1 MGGFE
6 HITREIKDVLKDFV
20 PAASVSEAGRVVS
33 CNDGVILID
42 GLKNV
47 KNNEL
52 VYIDGDKYALALNLE
67 EKFVGAIVLTA
78 DVVSAGDIAYT
89 TGRIMSVPVG
99 EQLLGRVVD
108 SLGKPLDG
116 KAAPDCKEYR
126 NIESPAPSIFRRSK
140 VNEPLYTGIKA
151 IDSMI
156 PIGKGQRELI
166 IGDRQTGKTA
176 VALDTVLNQK
186 GKNVICVYVAIG
198 QKASGVAKIIRTLE
212 ERGASEYTVVVAATA
227 SCNAPQQYLAPYT
240 GTAIAEYFAYKGRD
254 VLIVYDDLTKHAVA
268 YRTLS
273 LLLRRP
279 SGREAYPGDIFYLHS
294 RLLER
299 SARLSEEAGGGSL
312 TALPIIETLAG
323 DISSYIPTN
332 VISITDGQIY
342 LEEELFNSGVRPAIN
357 VGLSVSRVGGAA
369 QEKAMRKVSGKTRLD
384 LAHYREMVLFSR
396 FGSDIDAATRAV
408 IDKGERL
415 TEAIKQPQYAPV
427 SMTDTVITLYVAMH
441 DLLKDVPV
449 KEVVAFLNGFL
460 DYFHNKYGETAEGI
474 ASSGDL
480 SEENEKTIVRAV
492 EEYGRL
498 R

>member
-1 MGGFE
+1 MSDFDF
-6 HITREIKDVLKDFV
+6 ITREVKEAIKGYT
-20 PAASVSEAGRVVS
+20 PAIKAQAAGRIVS

-52 VYIDGDKYALALNLE
+52 VYLGGENYALALNLE
-67 EKFVGAIVLTA
+67 EKLVGAIVLAGTA
-78 DVVSAGDIAYT
+78 SAGDIAYT
-89 TGRIMSVPVG
+89 TGRIVSIPVG
-99 EQLLGRVVD
+99 RALLGRVVD
-108 SLGKPLDG
+108 PLGNPLDG
-116 KAAPDCKEYR
+116 EAKPICKTYR
-126 NIESPAPSIFRRSK
+126 NIENPAPEIFERSK
-140 VNEPLYTGIKA
+140 VCEPLYTGIKA

-176 VALDTVLNQK
+176 VAIDTILNQQ
-186 GKNVICVYVAIG
+186 GKNVTCIYVAIG
-198 QKASGVAKIIRTLE
+198 QKASSVAKIIKILK
-212 ERGASEYTVVVAATA
+212 ERGAMAYTIVVAATA
-227 SCNAPQQYLAPYT
+227 GQNAPLQYLAPYT
-240 GTAIAEYFAYKGRD
+240 GAAIAEYFAYNGKD

-268 YRTLS
+268 YRTIS

-299 SARLSEEAGGGSL
+299 SAKLSKEQGGGSI

-323 DISSYIPTN
+323 DISAYIPTN

-342 LEEELFNSGVRPAIN
+342 LEEELFNSGIRPAIN

-396 FGSDIDAATRAV
+396 FGSDVDASTRAV
-408 IDKGERL
+408 IEKGERL
-415 TEAIKQPQYAPV
+415 TEVIKQPQYAPV
-427 SMTDTVITLYVAMH
+427 SMADTVVELYVAMN
-441 DLLKDVPV
+441 DLLKDVAV
-449 KEVVAFLNGFL
+449 KDVGKYLEGFIDFFHKRYSKVA
-460 DYFHNKYGETAEGI
+460 KEI
-474 ASSGDL
+474 AKTGLL
-480 SEENEKTIVRAV
+480 SEENEKKILEATK
-492 EEYGRL
+492 EYGVRI
-498 R
+498 

>member
-1 MGGFE
+1 MGGFDY
-6 HITREIKDVLKDFV
+6 ITREIKETLKNFV
-20 PAASVSEAGRVVS
+20 PSTSVSEAGRVVS

-67 EKFVGAIVLTA
+67 EKFVGAIVLTS
-78 DVVSAGDIAYT
+78 DVVSAGEIAYT

-99 EQLLGRVVD
+99 EELLGRVVD

-116 KAAPDCKEYR
+116 KAAPICNEYR
-126 NIESPAPSIFRRSK
+126 SIESPAPSIFSRDK

-198 QKASGVAKIIRTLE
+198 QKASGVAKIIKTLE
-212 ERGASEYTVVVAATA
+212 ERGASDYTVVVAATA
-227 SCNAPQQYLAPYT
+227 SSNAPQQYLAPYT

-312 TALPIIETLAG
+312 TALPIIETLGG

-415 TEAIKQPQYAPV
+415 TEAIKQPRYAPV
-427 SMTDTVITLYVAMH
+427 SMTDTVLTLFVAMH
-441 DLLKDVPV
+441 DLLKDVAV
-449 KEVVAFLNGFL
+449 KDVISFL
-460 DYFHNKYGETAEGI
+460 DGFIGYFHRKYAAVADEI
-474 ASSGDL
+474 ASSGNIT
-480 SEENEKTIVRAV
+480 EEQEEIIVRAV

>member
-1 MGGFE
+1 MSDFDF
-6 HITREIKDVLKDFV
+6 ITREVREAIKGYT
-20 PAASVSEAGRVVS
+20 PAIKAQAAGRIVS

-52 VYIDGDKYALALNLE
+52 VYLGGENYALALNLE
-67 EKFVGAIVLTA
+67 EKLVGAIVLAGTA
-78 DVVSAGDIAYT
+78 SAGDIAYT
-89 TGRIMSVPVG
+89 TGRIVSIPVG
-99 EQLLGRVVD
+99 RALLGRVVD
-108 SLGKPLDG
+108 PLGNPLDG
-116 KAAPDCKEYR
+116 EAKPICKTYR
-126 NIESPAPSIFRRSK
+126 NIENPAPEIFERSK
-140 VNEPLYTGIKA
+140 VCEPLYTGIKA

-176 VALDTVLNQK
+176 VAIDTILNQQ
-186 GKNVICVYVAIG
+186 GKNVTCIYVAIG
-198 QKASGVAKIIRTLE
+198 QKASSVAKIIKILK
-212 ERGASEYTVVVAATA
+212 ERGAMAYTIVVAATA
-227 SCNAPQQYLAPYT
+227 GQNAPLQYLAPYT
-240 GTAIAEYFAYKGRD
+240 GAAIAEYFAYNGKD

-268 YRTLS
+268 YRTIS

-299 SARLSEEAGGGSL
+299 SAKLSKEQGGGSI

-323 DISSYIPTN
+323 DISAYIPTN

-342 LEEELFNSGVRPAIN
+342 LEEELFNSGIRPAIN

-396 FGSDIDAATRAV
+396 FGSDVDASTRAV
-408 IDKGERL
+408 IEKGERL
-415 TEAIKQPQYAPV
+415 TEVIKQPQYAPV
-427 SMTDTVITLYVAMH
+427 SMADTVVELYVAMN
-441 DLLKDVPV
+441 DLLEDVAVKDVGKYLEGFIDFFHKRYSKV
-449 KEVVAFLNGFL
+449 AKE
-460 DYFHNKYGETAEGI
+460 I
-474 ASSGDL
+474 AKTGLL
-480 SEENEKTIVRAV
+480 SEENEKKILEATK
-492 EEYGRL
+492 EYGVRI
-498 R
+498 

>member
-1 MGGFE
+1 MSDFDF
-6 HITREIKDVLKDFV
+6 ITREVKEAIKGYT
-20 PAASVSEAGRVVS
+20 PAIKAQAAGRIVS

-52 VYIDGDKYALALNLE
+52 VYLGGENYALALNLE
-67 EKFVGAIVLTA
+67 EKLVGAIVLAGTA
-78 DVVSAGDIAYT
+78 SAGDIAYT
-89 TGRIMSVPVG
+89 TGRIVSIPVG
-99 EQLLGRVVD
+99 RALLGRVVD
-108 SLGKPLDG
+108 PLGNPLDG
-116 KAAPDCKEYR
+116 EAKPVCKTYR
-126 NIESPAPSIFRRSK
+126 NIENPAPEIFERSK
-140 VNEPLYTGIKA
+140 VCEPLYTGIKA

-176 VALDTVLNQK
+176 VAIDTILNQQ
-186 GKNVICVYVAIG
+186 GKNVTCIYVAIG
-198 QKASGVAKIIRTLE
+198 QKASSVAKIIKILK
-212 ERGASEYTVVVAATA
+212 ERGAMAYTIVVAATA
-227 SCNAPQQYLAPYT
+227 GQNAPLQYLAPYT
-240 GTAIAEYFAYKGRD
+240 GAAIAEHFAYNGKD

-268 YRTLS
+268 YRTIS

-299 SARLSEEAGGGSL
+299 SAKLSKEQGGGSI

-323 DISSYIPTN
+323 DISAYIPTN

-342 LEEELFNSGVRPAIN
+342 LEEELFNSGIRPAIN

-396 FGSDIDAATRAV
+396 FGSDVDASTRAV
-408 IDKGERL
+408 IEKGERL
-415 TEAIKQPQYAPV
+415 TEVIKQPQYAPV
-427 SMTDTVITLYVAMH
+427 SMADTVVELYVAMN
-441 DLLKDVPV
+441 DMLKDVAV
-449 KEVVAFLNGFL
+449 KDVGKYLEGFIDFFHKRYSKVA
-460 DYFHNKYGETAEGI
+460 KEI
-474 ASSGDL
+474 AKTGLL
-480 SEENEKTIVRAV
+480 SEENEKIILEATK
-492 EEYGRL
+492 EYGVRI
-498 R
+498 

>member
-1 MGGFE
+1 MSDFDF
-6 HITREIKDVLKDFV
+6 ITREVKEAIKGYT
-20 PAASVSEAGRVVS
+20 PAIKAQAAGRIVS

-52 VYIDGDKYALALNLE
+52 VYLGGENYALALNLE
-67 EKFVGAIVLTA
+67 EKLVGAIVLAGTA
-78 DVVSAGDIAYT
+78 SAGDIAYT
-89 TGRIMSVPVG
+89 TGRIVSIPVG
-99 EQLLGRVVD
+99 RALLGRVVD
-108 SLGKPLDG
+108 PLGNPLDG
-116 KAAPDCKEYR
+116 EAKPICKTYR
-126 NIESPAPSIFRRSK
+126 NIENPAPEIFERSK
-140 VNEPLYTGIKA
+140 VCEPLYTGIKA

-176 VALDTVLNQK
+176 VAIDTILNQQ
-186 GKNVICVYVAIG
+186 GKNVTCIYVAIG
-198 QKASGVAKIIRTLE
+198 QKASSVAKIIKILK
-212 ERGASEYTVVVAATA
+212 ERGAMAYTIVVAATA
-227 SCNAPQQYLAPYT
+227 GQNAPLQYLAPYT
-240 GTAIAEYFAYKGRD
+240 GAAIAEYFAYNGKD

-268 YRTLS
+268 YRTIS

-299 SARLSEEAGGGSL
+299 SAKLSKEQGGGSI

-323 DISSYIPTN
+323 DISAYIPTN

-342 LEEELFNSGVRPAIN
+342 LEEELFNSGIRPAIN

-396 FGSDIDAATRAV
+396 FGSDVDASTRAV
-408 IDKGERL
+408 IEKGERL
-415 TEAIKQPQYAPV
+415 TEVIKQPQYAPV
-427 SMTDTVITLYVAMH
+427 SMADTVVELYVAMN
-441 DLLKDVPV
+441 DLLEDVAVKDVGKYLEGFIDFFHKRYSKV
-449 KEVVAFLNGFL
+449 AKE
-460 DYFHNKYGETAEGI
+460 I
-474 ASSGDL
+474 AKTGLL
-480 SEENEKTIVRAV
+480 SEENEKKILEATK
-492 EEYGRL
+492 EYGVRI
-498 R
+498 